1 MRDPARHDIAD
12 ATRWRRSSCNSNESP
27 KEAIVTEGKLNEIYQ
42 HELEERRRFGV
53 YLLGLTTAVLVVLAA
68 IAMAGH

>member
-1 MRDPARHDIAD
+1 
-12 ATRWRRSSCNSNESP
+12 
-27 KEAIVTEGKLNEIYQ
+27 VTEGKLNEIYQ